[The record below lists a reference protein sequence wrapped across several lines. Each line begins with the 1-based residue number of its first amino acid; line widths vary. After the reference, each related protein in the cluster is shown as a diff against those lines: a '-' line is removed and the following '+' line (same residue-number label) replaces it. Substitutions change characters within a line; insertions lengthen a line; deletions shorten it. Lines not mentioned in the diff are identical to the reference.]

1 MKPYHLLTAA
11 GLLVTANAFAQHDHA
26 AAPAADT
33 VPRAMCGMD
42 HGDGKKACDMPMDG
56 KGMKHEKGM
65 TPEMMAAHHREMLQD
80 ILKGDWRDPKNTARD
95 KYRHPLETLSFFGT
109 SPHSKVIEIWPGG
122 GWYSEIIAPYAT
134 KHGSYTGAVNNPA
147 TLEKE
152 SSKAYYAKQ
161 NQTLRDKFAAKPEIY
176 GKAVLLEFDPAKPV
190 FGAPGSADAVLTFR
204 NVHNWRMSKQAEG
217 MFAGFFAA
225 LKKGG
230 TLGVVEHRAAKDVA
244 DDDKSGYVSEAQVIA
259 LAIKAGFRL
268 DARSEV
274 NANPKDT
281 KDYPGGVWT
290 LPPTYGKGD
299 KDRAKYE
306 AIGES
311 DRMTLRF
318 VKP

>member
-33 VPRAMCGMD
+33 VPKAMCGMD

-290 LPPTYGKGD
+290 LPPTYGQGD

>member
-1 MKPYHLLTAA
+1 MKPYYLLTAV
-11 GLLVTANAFAQHDHA
+11 GLLTAGTAFAQHDHA
-26 AAPAADT
+26 AAPVVETA
-33 VPRAMCGMD
+33 PKAMCGMD
-42 HGDGKKACDMPMDG
+42 HGDGKKACDMPMES
-56 KGMKHEKGM
+56 KGMDHEKGM
-65 TPEMMAAHHREMLQD
+65 TPEMKATHHREMLQE
-80 ILKGDWRDPKNTARD
+80 ILKGDRRDPKNTARD
-95 KYRHPLETLSFFGT
+95 KYRHPLETLGFFGVN
-109 SPHSKVIEIWPGG
+109 PHSKVIEIWPGG

-134 KHGSYTGAVNNPA
+134 KHGSYTAAVNNPA
-147 TLEKE
+147 AIEKE

-161 NQTLRDKFAAKPEIY
+161 NQALRDKFAAKPEIY
-176 GKAVLLEFDPAKPV
+176 GKAVVHELDPAKPV
-190 FGAPGSADAVLTFR
+190 FGAPGSADVVLTFR
-204 NVHNWRMSKQAEG
+204 NVHNWRMAKQAEG
-217 MFAGFFAA
+217 MFAGFFAV

-244 DDDKSGYVSEAQVIA
+244 EDDRSGYVSEAQVIA
-259 LAIKAGFRL
+259 LATKAGFTL

-290 LPPTYGKGD
+290 LPPTYGQGD

>member
-33 VPRAMCGMD
+33 VPKAMCGMD

-244 DDDKSGYVSEAQVIA
+244 DDDRSGYVSEAQVIA
-259 LAIKAGFRL
+259 LATKAGFKL

-290 LPPTYGKGD
+290 LPPTYGQGD
-299 KDRAKYE
+299 KDRAKYQ

>member
-11 GLLVTANAFAQHDHA
+11 GLLATANAFAQHDHA

-33 VPRAMCGMD
+33 VPKAMCGMD

-290 LPPTYGKGD
+290 LPPTYGQGD

>member
-1 MKPYHLLTAA
+1 MSAEQK
-11 GLLVTANAFAQHDHA
+11 
-26 AAPAADT
+26 
-33 VPRAMCGMD
+33 
-42 HGDGKKACDMPMDG
+42 
-56 KGMKHEKGM
+56 
-65 TPEMMAAHHREMLQD
+65 AAHHREMLQD

-95 KYRHPLETLSFFGT
+95 QYRHPMETLGFFGIT
-109 SPHSKVIEIWPGG
+109 PHSKVIEIWPGG

-147 TLEKE
+147 VIEKE

-161 NQTLRDKFAAKPEIY
+161 NQALRDKFAAKPEVF
-176 GKAVLLEFDPAKPV
+176 GKATLLEFDPAKPV

-204 NVHNWRMSKQAEG
+204 NVHNWRMAKQAEG
-217 MFAGFFAA
+217 MFAGFFAV

-259 LAIKAGFRL
+259 LATKAGFKL
-268 DARSEV
+268 EARSDI

-290 LPPTYGKGD
+290 LPPTYGQGD

>member
-1 MKPYHLLTAA
+1 
-11 GLLVTANAFAQHDHA
+11 
-26 AAPAADT
+26 
-33 VPRAMCGMD
+33 MD
-42 HGDGKKACDMPMDG
+42 
-56 KGMKHEKGM
+56 HEKGM
-65 TPEMMAAHHREMLQD
+65 TPEMKAAHHREMLQQ

-95 KYRHPLETLSFFGT
+95 QYRHPLETLTFFGIT
-109 SPHSKVIEIWPGG
+109 PHSKVIEIWPGA

-147 TLEKE
+147 TIEKE

-161 NQTLRDKFAAKPEIY
+161 NQALRDKFAAKPEIY

-204 NVHNWRMSKQAEG
+204 NVHNWRMAKQAEG
-217 MFAGFFAA
+217 MFAGFFAV

-259 LAIKAGFRL
+259 LATKAGFKL

-290 LPPTYGKGD
+290 LPPTYGQGD
-299 KDRAKYE
+299 KDRAKYQ